1 MSSEQAINSELS
13 SMVNALPNPM
23 ILHTEDGKIVQMN
36 QAWIDSCGYTFE
48 ETSTIPIWMSKVCI
62 NDNQSNECFK
72 QKDKTSH
79 GESTCEVSFYSKSGI
94 RITWK
99 LTSVAL
105 KSSETQKSIL
115 SFAVD
120 LTAQKNNDDILITQ
134 SRYAA
139 MGEMVHILA
148 HQWKQPVASIAA
160 IAGNLYIDVVLDK
173 YKQPFFIEKLDLISD
188 LAVDLSHIIDKFRDF
203 FEEDNKEEV
212 TAWEN
217 IIDKCLDLITPSFT
231 SKNIKIHLTY
241 EDKKSS
247 FRAYPREVQR
257 VVLQILY
264 YMEKNLMINK
274 IEDPQIWIRTSHHNN
289 TTLLEIEDNSGGVG
303 EEMIKNIFDPYCC
316 NDLKLGGYN
325 SGLYICKRIIEKHN
339 NGFLDAYN
347 KQNGLTF
354 NVSLHMK

>member
-1 MSSEQAINSELS
+1 MNSEQAINSELA

-23 ILHTEDGKIVQMN
+23 ILHTEDGKIVHMN
-36 QAWIDSCGYTFE
+36 QAWIDSCGYTYE
-48 ETSTIPIWMSKVCI
+48 ETSTIPIWMSKVCM
-62 NDNQSNECFK
+62 NENQSNECFK
-72 QKDKTSH
+72 QNDDLDH

-105 KSSETQKSIL
+105 KSCEPQKSIL

-120 LTAQKNNDDILITQ
+120 LTAQKNNDDMLIKQ

-139 MGEMVHILA
+139 MGEMVHMLA

-203 FEEDNKEEV
+203 FEEDNAKEV
-212 TAWEN
+212 IAWEN

-231 SKNIKIHLTY
+231 SKNIKIHLIY
-241 EDKKSS
+241 DDNKSS

-257 VVLQILY
+257 VILQILY

-274 IEDPQIWIRTSHHNN
+274 IEDPQIWIRTSHQNN
-289 TTLLEIEDNSGGVG
+289 MAFLEIEDNSGGVG

-316 NDLKLGGYN
+316 NSSKL
-325 SGLYICKRIIEKHN
+325 SECK
-339 NGFLDAYN
+339 
-347 KQNGLTF
+347 NGLII
-354 NVSLHMK
+354 H